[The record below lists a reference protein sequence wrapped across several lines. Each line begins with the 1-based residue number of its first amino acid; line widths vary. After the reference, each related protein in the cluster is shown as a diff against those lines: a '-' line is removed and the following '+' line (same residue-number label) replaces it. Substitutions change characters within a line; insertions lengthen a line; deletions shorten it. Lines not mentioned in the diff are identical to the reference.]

1 MNKYHV
7 IGTVTSVVLAV
18 LFRMETDPST
28 FSAVQSAVFN
38 SDHRDLFK
46 FIAYPD
52 TVEMW
57 FHWISHFR
65 SADSKLMGVGKL
77 YQAVCSFP
85 FVGDF
90 VMLFQV
96 VEYVPDTHIVLESES
111 LLKPRV
117 EVTSSP
123 VHGERSRLTFKI
135 TFRRSSTLF
144 QYTLGPVL
152 HMMAQQHFKN
162 SLSILSQ
169 M

>member
-85 FVGDF
+85 FVGKDIVKGRYKAPEADELSDF
-90 VMLFQV
+90 SDA
-96 VEYVPDTHIVLESES
+96 ETIVIRHSDQEEDY
-111 LLKPRV
+111 
-117 EVTSSP
+117 
-123 VHGERSRLTFKI
+123 GEDHSVRSKKD
-135 TFRRSSTLF
+135 SHD
-144 QYTLGPVL
+144 G
-152 HMMAQQHFKN
+152 
-162 SLSILSQ
+162 
-169 M
+169 